1 MLGNIHLN
9 WMNKNHT
16 ITALGAGGPQHNRT
30 RRSFSFPFK
39 ISRISNL
46 ELTGKVH
53 YQPRR
58 SAGSKGMR
66 FDFSELL
73 LATCHPTWQ
82 PSTWAPDGSASWLGG
97 GALGLCPPEGTGT
110 QLTCQNL
117 AAQVRSC
124 QAGQPVPWGFFF
136 FFLSILCKEDSYN
149 VEVSLLLLFCL
160 FVFSA
165 TAMAHGNSQCY
176 SCRPTPEP
184 LQSGV

>member
-136 FFLSILCKEDSYN
+136 FLVYTLQRR
-149 VEVSLLLLFCL
+149 LLECGGFFVVVIL
-160 FVFSA
+160 FVCF
-165 TAMAHGNSQCY
+165 
-176 SCRPTPEP
+176 
-184 LQSGV
+184 